1 MTSQATFRSE
11 TPAPASPGSAD
22 TPSEPAVWGDI
33 PLRAVHP
40 LREML
45 HHEVHARP
53 TEPMTAP
60 LLLSHIVLVEADPAA
75 VREHLCALLANR
87 HLPVPGAQNSHII
100 SNIGGTRMRWEQHTE
115 FDTYSFW
122 RPQTQGTE
130 AMPIASVSR
139 DWLAGLPGQCLLG
152 LHIQVIEA
160 DDGEDAVSSDAA
172 SLDTI
177 PPQARQWLLEESLI
191 GAHVFGKSASVYT
204 DLRLHADGFGR
215 WVIVVRGMSDLRLGR
230 LVQCIL
236 EIETYRMMA
245 SLGLPVAREVGY
257 ALASAERDLAEVAER
272 IRNAETDNEPELLKQ
287 LTRLAA
293 EVEGMYARTHAR
305 FSASQAYFEIV
316 RQRAEELREE
326 RQATLQMLREFME
339 KRLHPAVQTCAWA
352 ARRQQALSERIS
364 RVSSLLRTRVEIEQ
378 QVSSQQ
384 LLSAMNSRQKAQ
396 FLLQAAVEGLSVAAV
411 TYYSAGLVA
420 YAAKGAQAFGI
431 PISPDIAAAVAV
443 PFIAVAVWLGI
454 RRLHHRV
461 QEETA

>member
-1 MTSQATFRSE
+1 MTATEPTPGKAAPPPE
-11 TPAPASPGSAD
+11 TGAL
-22 TPSEPAVWGDI
+22 
-33 PLRAVHP
+33 PLRSIHP

-53 TEPMTAP
+53 TEPMAAP

-75 VREHLCALLANR
+75 VRKHLCALLANR
-87 HLPVPGAQNSHII
+87 HLPVPSAQDSHII
-100 SNIGGTRMRWEQHTE
+100 SNIGGASLRWEQHTE
-115 FDTYSFW
+115 FHTYSFW
-122 RPQTQGTE
+122 RAQTQE
-130 AMPIASVSR
+130 AEPMPIATVSH
-139 DWLAGLPGQCLLG
+139 DWLASLPGQCLLG
-152 LHIQVIEA
+152 LHIRVLKTGGAPAPSPEA
-160 DDGEDAVSSDAA
+160 APGE
-172 SLDTI
+172 TI
-177 PPQARQWLLEESLI
+177 PPSARRWLQEEHLV
-191 GAHVFGKSASVYT
+191 GAHVFDQSASIYT

-215 WVIVVRGMSDLRLGR
+215 WIIVARGMSDAQLGR

-245 SLGLPVAREVGY
+245 LLGLPVAREVGR
-257 ALASAERDLAEVAER
+257 ALASAERDLADVAER
-272 IRNAETDNEPELLKQ
+272 IRNAATHNEPELLKQ

-316 RQRAEELREE
+316 RQRIEELREQ
-326 RQATLQMLREFME
+326 RQGALQMLREFME

-352 ARRQQALSERIS
+352 ARRQQALSERIT

-378 QVSSQQ
+378 QGSSQQ

-411 TYYSAGLVA
+411 TYYGAGLVA
-420 YAAKGAQAFGI
+420 YIAKGVHAFGVALN
-431 PISPDIAAAVAV
+431 PDITAAVAI
-443 PFIAVAVWLGI
+443 PFIAAAVWLGI

-461 QEETA
+461 QKEI

>member
-1 MTSQATFRSE
+1 MHDPQATV
-11 TPAPASPGSAD
+11 PASPDQALASSGS
-22 TPSEPAVWGDI
+22 DI
-33 PLRAVHP
+33 RRAFPLRSIHP
-40 LREML
+40 LRETL

-60 LLLSHIVLVEADPAA
+60 MLLSHIALVDADPAA
-75 VREHLCALLANR
+75 VREHLCTLLTNR
-87 HLPVPGAQNSHII
+87 HLPVPGAQDSHII
-100 SNIGGTRMRWEQHTE
+100 SNIGGTCLRWEQHTE
-115 FDTYSFW
+115 FHTYTFW
-122 RPQTQGTE
+122 RPQTQEAE
-130 AMPIASVSR
+130 AMPIATVSN

-152 LHIQVIEA
+152 LHVRVLKAGDAPDSAAA
-160 DDGEDAVSSDAA
+160 DAIAA
-172 SLDTI
+172 S
-177 PPQARQWLLEESLI
+177 ARQWLHEETLV
-191 GAHVFGKSASVYT
+191 GAHVLGKSARVYT

-215 WVIVVRGMSDLRLGR
+215 WVIVVREMSDLQLGR

-245 SLGLPVAREVGY
+245 LLGLPVAREVGRT
-257 ALASAERDLAEVAER
+257 LASAERDLAEVAER
-272 IRNAETDNEPELLKQ
+272 IRNAETHNEPELLRQ

-316 RQRAEELREE
+316 RQRIEELREE
-326 RQATLQMLREFME
+326 RQGTLQMLREFME

-352 ARRQQALSERIS
+352 ARRQQALSERIT

-411 TYYSAGLVA
+411 TYYSVGLVA
-420 YAAKGAQAFGI
+420 YVAKGAQALGVPVNPEVAAAIAI
-431 PISPDIAAAVAV
+431 PLIAA
-443 PFIAVAVWLGI
+443 AVWLGI

-461 QEETA
+461 QAEVD

>member
-1 MTSQATFRSE
+1 M
-11 TPAPASPGSAD
+11 
-22 TPSEPAVWGDI
+22 
-33 PLRAVHP
+33 
-40 LREML
+40 
-45 HHEVHARP
+45 
-53 TEPMTAP
+53 
-60 LLLSHIVLVEADPAA
+60 LLSHIAMVEADPAA

-87 HLPVPGAQNSHII
+87 HLPVPGAQHSHII
-100 SNIGGTRMRWEQHTE
+100 SDIGGTCIRWEQHTE

-122 RPQTQGTE
+122 RPQAQGTE
-130 AMPIASVSR
+130 AMPTASVPR
-139 DWLAGLPGQCLLG
+139 DWLAGIPGQCLLG
-152 LHIQVIEA
+152 LHIQVVEA
-160 DDGEDAVSSDAA
+160 GGGERAASPNAASSDA
-172 SLDTI
+172 I
-177 PPQARQWLLEESLI
+177 PPQARQWLHEESLI
-191 GAHVFGKSASVYT
+191 GAHVFDKSASVYT

-215 WVIVVRGMSDLRLGR
+215 WVIVVRNMSDLRLGR

-245 SLGLPVAREVGY
+245 LLGLPIAREVGR

-272 IRNAETDNEPELLKQ
+272 IRNAETHNEPELLKQ

-305 FSASQAYFEIV
+305 FSASQAYFEII
-316 RQRAEELREE
+316 RQRIEEMREE
-326 RQATLQMLREFME
+326 RQATLQTLREFME

-352 ARRQQALSERIS
+352 GRRQQALSERIS

-431 PISPDIAAAVAV
+431 PISPGIAAAVAV
-443 PFIAVAVWLGI
+443 PFIAAAVWLGI

-461 QEETA
+461 QAETT

>member
-1 MTSQATFRSE
+1 MTDPTSPNAKA
-11 TPAPASPGSAD
+11 AP
-22 TPSEPAVWGDI
+22 EPAAAPPEAST
-33 PLRAVHP
+33 PLRSPHP
-40 LREML
+40 LRETL
-45 HHEVHARP
+45 YHEVHARP

-60 LLLSHIVLVEADPAA
+60 LLLSHVALVEADPAA

-87 HLPVPGAQNSHII
+87 HLPVPSAQDSHII
-100 SNIGGTRMRWEQHTE
+100 SHIGGTSLRWEQHTE
-115 FDTYSFW
+115 FHTYSFW
-122 RPQTQGTE
+122 RPQAPGAE
-130 AMPIASVSR
+130 VMPMAAVSGA
-139 DWLAGLPGQCLLG
+139 WLAGLPGQCLLG
-152 LHIQVIEA
+152 LHVRVVRA
-160 DDGEDAVSSDAA
+160 DDAPGADAVPA
-172 SLDTI
+172 S
-177 PPQARQWLLEESLI
+177 ARQWLHEESLV
-191 GAHVFGKSASVYT
+191 GAYVLDQGARVYA

-215 WVIVVRGMSDLRLGR
+215 WVIVVRDMSDAQLGR

-236 EIETYRMMA
+236 DIETYRMMA
-245 SLGLPVAREVGY
+245 LLGLPVAREVGR

-272 IRNAETDNEPELLKQ
+272 IRNAQTHNEPELLKQ

-293 EVEGMYARTHAR
+293 EVEGMYAGTHAR

-316 RQRAEELREE
+316 RQRIEELREQ
-326 RQATLQMLREFME
+326 RQAKLQTLGEFME

-352 ARRQQALSERIS
+352 ARRQQALSERIT

-420 YAAKGAQAFGI
+420 YAAKGAHAFGLAI
-431 PISPDIAAAVAV
+431 NPDMAAAVAI

-454 RRLHHRV
+454 RRLHHRAQAEV
-461 QEETA
+461 GS